1 MGERPVILMIADDE
15 RLERDAVE
23 HILREA
29 FAELTIVKAK
39 NGREAIEMA
48 GQITLDI
55 ALLDINMPG
64 IDGIAAARSIKEL
77 RKETRVVFL
86 TALSSFDAAQKA
98 IRSGAHDYL
107 VKPVGKRD
115 LTNLV
120 ATLLDA
126 VEQERREE
134 GPVAIQKVLTEFN
147 RSIFIAIKHGTTGVE
162 GLRSYLSLT
171 QIQGEQGISMVL
183 HTARRENLLRH
194 LEALLTR
201 YHLQSS
207 FFPAPDRVS
216 LIVFFRNREKVEHLV
231 ASLVGETVLEDLHIG
246 LSQVFLSL
254 EEIPSSIS
262 QASAAYTLAL
272 HTGQRIVR
280 FDTEVEEAL
289 RESAT
294 KESQLENELKELI
307 LAGDILASRQKAHEV
322 LDTLRVLYPAEDQNS
337 LVHTLHDSII
347 YITKAVTAQLQIP
360 ALPLIPKSTVAELE
374 RILMDFIDSTCRSID
389 TTRKDKYSQQF
400 AVITE
405 YIQAHYHS
413 ELTLEAM
420 AQKAGITPSYFSRLF
435 KDYAGTSFVAYIAEV
450 RIEAAKKMMTLD
462 YTMQSIA
469 ASVGYRDYRYFSRV
483 FRTHTGFSP
492 KEYRR
497 RIQESR
503 SIL

>member
-1 MGERPVILMIADDE
+1 MGERPVVLMIADDE

-23 HILREA
+23 HILRES
-29 FAELTIVKAK
+29 FTELTIVKAK
-39 NGREAIEMA
+39 NGREAVEMA
-48 GQITLDI
+48 AHTTPDI

-64 IDGIAAARSIKEL
+64 IDGIAAARNIKEL
-77 RKETRVVFL
+77 CKETRVVFL

-115 LTNLV
+115 LTTLV
-120 ATLLDA
+120 ATLLDEIA
-126 VEQERREE
+126 QERREDR
-134 GPVAIQKVLTEFN
+134 PVAIQKVLTEFN
-147 RSIFIAIKHGTTGVE
+147 RSIFIAIKYGTTGVE

-183 HTARRENLLRH
+183 HTAQRETLLGH
-194 LEALLTR
+194 LETLLTR

-216 LIVFFRNREKVEHLV
+216 LIVFFRTREKVDHLV
-231 ASLVGETVLEDLHIG
+231 TSLIGESVSEDLHIG
-246 LSQVFLSL
+246 LSRVFLSL
-254 EEIPSSIS
+254 EGVPLSIS

-272 HTGQRIVR
+272 HTGQRLVH

-294 KESQLENELKELI
+294 KESRLENELKELI
-307 LAGDILASRQKAHEV
+307 LAGDTLASRQKAHEV
-322 LDTLRVLYPAEDQNS
+322 LDTLRVLYPAEDQRS
-337 LVHTLHDSII
+337 LVNTLHDSIV
-347 YITKAVTAQLQIP
+347 YITKAITAQLQMP
-360 ALPLIPKSTVAELE
+360 AHPLIPKSTVAELE
-374 RILMDFIDSTCRSID
+374 RILMDFIDSTCHGID
-389 TTRKDKYSQQF
+389 ATRKDKYSQQF
-400 AVITE
+400 ALITT

-420 AQKAGITPSYFSRLF
+420 AQRAGITPSYFSRLF
-435 KDYAGTSFVAYIAEV
+435 KDYAGMSFVSYVAET
-450 RIEAAKKMMTLD
+450 RIEAAKKMMELD

-469 ASVGYRDYRYFSRV
+469 SSVGYRDYRYFSRV
-483 FRTHTGFSP
+483 FRTHTGLSP

-497 RIQESR
+497 KVQESR
-503 SIL
+503 NIL